1 MHSGPMKK
9 SPTGGSPFALGW
21 VDSVNVAW
29 QLRDVPPGLGGFCA
43 IPGSRERR
51 NPTVG
56 FAACVSA
63 AADRLLPG
71 ADKSALPLPRE
82 RPTSIDLPQVA
93 HVPMDAGD
101 VLRKGDRP
109 ATFSV

>member
-1 MHSGPMKK
+1 M
-9 SPTGGSPFALGW
+9 
-21 VDSVNVAW
+21 
-29 QLRDVPPGLGGFCA
+29 C
-43 IPGSRERR
+43 R

-63 AADRLLPG
+63 AADRLLPR

-109 ATFSV
+109 TTFSV